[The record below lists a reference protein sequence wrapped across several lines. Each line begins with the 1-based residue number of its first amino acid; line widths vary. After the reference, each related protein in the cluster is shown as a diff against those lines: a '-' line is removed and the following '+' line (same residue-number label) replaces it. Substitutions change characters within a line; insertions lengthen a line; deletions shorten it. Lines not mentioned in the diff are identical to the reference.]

1 MSQKPLVIAIDGPAA
16 SGKSTTAKL
25 VAKRLGYIHV
35 DTGAMYRAMALQF
48 LRNGVE
54 LMQKRRIEELLK
66 ATQVGLQPDNGG
78 LKVLLNGEDVT
89 DKIRSADV
97 TKSVSAVST
106 LRLVREAM
114 VREQRAMGAKGGIV
128 LDGRDIG
135 TVVFPDADL
144 KIFMVAS
151 IDARTQRRADELRT
165 KGESVDVTSLKDDL
179 EARDKLDTSR
189 DESPLRCA
197 EDALILDTSHL
208 TIEGQ
213 VEFIVKKAEE
223 ILHKRKSA

>member
-1 MSQKPLVIAIDGPAA
+1 
-16 SGKSTTAKL
+16 
-25 VAKRLGYIHV
+25 
-35 DTGAMYRAMALQF
+35 MYRAMALQF

-66 ATQVGLQPDNGG
+66 ATHVGLQPDNGG